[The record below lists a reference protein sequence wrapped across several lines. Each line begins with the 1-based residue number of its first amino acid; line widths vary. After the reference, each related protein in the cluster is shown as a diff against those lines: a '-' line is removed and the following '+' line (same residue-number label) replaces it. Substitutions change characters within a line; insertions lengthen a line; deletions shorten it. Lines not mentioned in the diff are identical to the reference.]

1 MAVAP
6 KMPRPTVARRPPEP
20 QAPVK
25 PRDRSWSTRLAW
37 IVLCGGGL
45 LVVARMSLATVVKIH
60 GDGMAPTLVDGD
72 HVLLVRGEWS
82 VERGDVI
89 VYATDL
95 PEAPD
100 PVHEL
105 PAEGDAPRTKNTNG
119 HEFPDARAQ
128 PGRDLRNTAV
138 VDPDELGDA
147 LESNWR
153 TVQARADGSIT
164 ERSYRVG
171 RVLARPGDRIV
182 VVRRATGVELTIDGA
197 TILRKPAPPLRILLR
212 DAGHDAS
219 ERAAAYETNG
229 ERRYLVLDRGAV
241 ALDLRALGLARGETE
256 TVAPGYLVL
265 ADNRDEGACCDS
277 RALGWIDA
285 ARIRGEITARLA
297 GDPAATP
304 DLDPAARG
312 FVWKP

>member
-1 MAVAP
+1 MTNIR
-6 KMPRPTVARRPPEP
+6 PRVPRRPAEPEV
-20 QAPVK
+20 AAAR

-60 GDGMAPTLVDGD
+60 GDGMAPTIVDGD

-89 VYATDL
+89 VYATEL
-95 PEAPD
+95 PENAEVAP
-100 PVHEL
+100 PL
-105 PAEGDAPRTKNTNG
+105 PAEHDAPRTRNKEG
-119 HEFPDARAQ
+119 REFPDARAQ

-138 VDPDELGDA
+138 VDPDELGPT
-147 LESNWR
+147 LEHNWQ

-171 RVLARPGDRIV
+171 RVLARPGDRVV
-182 VVRRATGVELTIDGA
+182 VVRRATGVELTVEGA
-197 TILRKPAPPLRILLR
+197 TILRKAAPPLRIVLR
-212 DAGHDAS
+212 EVGADAT
-219 ERAAAYETNG
+219 ERPVAYETNG
-229 ERRYLVLDRGAV
+229 ERRYLVLDRGLDG
-241 ALDLRALGLARGETE
+241 ALDLRALGMEGKTE
-256 TVAPGYLVL
+256 IVAPGYLVL

-285 ARIRGEITARLA
+285 ARIRGEIAARLA

-312 FVWKP
+312 FLWKP

>member
-1 MAVAP
+1 
-6 KMPRPTVARRPPEP
+6 MPRRPAEPEVTAR
-20 QAPVK
+20 

-95 PEAPD
+95 PAAPE
-100 PVHEL
+100 PAPAL
-105 PAEGDAPRTKNTNG
+105 PAEHDAPRTRNKDG
-119 HEFPDARAQ
+119 REFPDARAQ

-138 VDPDELGDA
+138 VDPDELGPTM
-147 LESNWR
+147 EHNWR

-171 RVLARPGDRIV
+171 RVLARPGDRVV
-182 VVRRATGVELTIDGA
+182 VVRRATGVELTVEGA
-197 TILRKPAPPLRILLR
+197 TILRKAAAPLRIVLR
-212 DAGHDAS
+212 DAGRDGAA
-219 ERAAAYETNG
+219 ERPVAYETNG
-229 ERRYLVLDRGAV
+229 ERRYLVLDRGLGG
-241 ALDLRALGLARGETE
+241 ALDLRALGMDGKTE
-256 TVAPGYLVL
+256 MVAPGYLVL

-277 RALGWIDA
+277 RAVGWIDA
-285 ARIRGEITARLA
+285 ARIRGEVTARLA

-312 FVWKP
+312 FLWKP

>member
-1 MAVAP
+1 V
-6 KMPRPTVARRPPEP
+6 PRRLPEP
-20 QAPVK
+20 DNVPAK
-25 PRDRSWSTRLAW
+25 SRDRSWSTRLAW
-37 IVLCGGGL
+37 VVLCGGGL
-45 LVVARMSLATVVKIH
+45 LVVARLSLATVVKIH

-95 PEAPD
+95 PEAPEIE
-100 PVHEL
+100 PAL
-105 PAEGDAPRTKNTNG
+105 PAEHDAPRTRNRDG
-119 HEFPDARAQ
+119 REFPDARAQ

-138 VDPDELGDA
+138 VDPDELGPT

-164 ERSYRVG
+164 DRSYRVG
-171 RVLARPGDRIV
+171 RVLARPGDRV
-182 VVRRATGVELTIDGA
+182 VVTRRATGAELTIEGA
-197 TILRKPAPPLRILLR
+197 AILRKSAPPLRIVLR
-212 DAGHDAS
+212 DAGRDAT
-219 ERAAAYETNG
+219 ERTAAYETNG
-229 ERRYLVLDRGAV
+229 ERRYLVLDRGSV
-241 ALDLRALGLARGETE
+241 ALDLRALGLERGETE
-256 TVAPGYLVL
+256 IVAPGYLVL

-285 ARIRGEITARLA
+285 ARIRGEIAARLA

-312 FVWKP
+312 FLWKP